1 MNAKLIFASLVALAL
16 PVVAQSAEAQGGAA
30 GQDPVKVL
38 VFLTQRS
45 DRTRDAVMSY
55 YVDHHSKLA
64 RRLLPPIN
72 HYTLNFTRPET
83 AGIPPT
89 AKPLDFSMVTEIT
102 FQSETSYAEFIG
114 LTQVPEVRQPI
125 DADEKNMTDQ
135 PQTRMVRVDEVVIP
149 GGGTAMGSSD
159 PVKALVFLTPKPGL
173 TRDQVMDYYV
183 NKHTKLVRR
192 LLPMI
197 NNYTLNFTR
206 SETAFVPATAPPF
219 DFGMVTEITFTSE
232 ARWQEFQDAIK
243 MPDIIHAINRDEGNF
258 TDQPQTRIIRVDERV
273 VPHEQ

>member
-1 MNAKLIFASLVALAL
+1 MDVKLIFASLVALAL
-16 PVVAQSAEAQGGAA
+16 PVVAQSAEVQGGAA

-102 FQSETSYAEFIG
+102 FQSETSYAEFIR
-114 LTQVPEVRQPI
+114 LTQVPEVRQSI

-135 PQTRMVRVDEVVIP
+135 PQTRMVRVDEVVVP
-149 GGGTAMGSSD
+149 GGGNAMGSSD
-159 PVKALVFLTPKPGL
+159 PIKALVFLTPKAGL
-173 TRDQVMDYYV
+173 TREQVVDYYV

-197 NNYTLNFTR
+197 GNYTLNFTR
-206 SETAFVPATAPPF
+206 PETAFVPPTANAL
-219 DFGMVTEITFTSE
+219 DFGMVTEITFANE
-232 ARWQEFQDAIK
+232 GRWQEFQEAIK
-243 MPDIIHAINRDEGNF
+243 VTDIINTINDDESNF
-258 TDQPQTRIIRVDERV
+258 TDQPLTRIVRVDERV

>member
-206 SETAFVPATAPPF
+206 SETAFVPATAPPS
-219 DFGMVTEITFTSE
+219 TSAWSRRSRSQ
-232 ARWQEFQDAIK
+232 ARRAGRNSRTLSRCRTSSMPSIVMKAIL
-243 MPDIIHAINRDEGNF
+243 PINRRPGSSGS
-258 TDQPQTRIIRVDERV
+258 TKTSRPA
-273 VPHEQ
+273 